1 MLTQPLTETNTRDRT
16 ALLTKLSNDLR
27 VFDSFAEIL
36 QKCKASGYIDTL
48 YDPLLKIFQ
57 GEAEFISD
65 RKLTRT
71 WKSTSKAKSN
81 RPPEH
86 GRGESTY
93 LS

>member
-1 MLTQPLTETNTRDRT
+1 MLTQPPTETDTRDR
-16 ALLTKLSNDLR
+16 ASLLTKLSTDLR

-36 QKCKASGYIDTL
+36 QKCKASGYIDAL

-71 WKSTSKAKSN
+71 WEPASEAK
-81 RPPEH
+81 
-86 GRGESTY
+86 
-93 LS
+93 LD